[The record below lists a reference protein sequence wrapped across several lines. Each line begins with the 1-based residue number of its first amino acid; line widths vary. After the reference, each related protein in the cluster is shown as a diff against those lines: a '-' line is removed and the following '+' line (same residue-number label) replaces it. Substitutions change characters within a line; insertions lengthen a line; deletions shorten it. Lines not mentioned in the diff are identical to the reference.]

1 MHVTLQDTQRRCSSL
16 NMPLAFRL
24 HMSDSYPIKE
34 SVCLGT
40 KLIPSTRLI
49 WKYVSCAIIP
59 IILFSLNL
67 EAQRCGMGVV
77 NYNIPFDGGLA
88 SELFGVVTETDTQQA
103 SYHTKQPVFTAK

>member
-16 NMPLAFRL
+16 KMPLALHL

-34 SVCLGT
+34 SVRLGT

-59 IILFSLNL
+59 IILFPLNL
-67 EAQRCGMGVV
+67 GAQKCGMGVV
-77 NYNIPFDGGLA
+77 NYSILFDGGLA
-88 SELFGVVTETDTQQA
+88 SELSA
-103 SYHTKQPVFTAK
+103 